1 MTETLEEQIQK
12 FKDYRGDKPF
22 HISGGW
28 TEYPGTPQEKHVP
41 RTIVKG
47 PIKRDLC
54 KLCNE
59 PIKEI
64 KKNKPKRRAY
74 KFCSDECRCE
84 HDEIKKIRKKLGA
97 VSVFWPPQKPP
108 IPKKLLTYTLKGEN
122 GKSYKYKA
130 RKISRKID
138 YNLSKRLRIN

>member
-41 RTIVKG
+41 RRIVKG
-47 PIKRDLC
+47 PIKWDLC

-59 PIKEI
+59 PMEEI
-64 KKNKPKRRAY
+64 KSEPKRRAY
-74 KFCSDECRCE
+74 IFCSDECRRE

-108 IPKKLLTYTLKGEN
+108 IPKNLLTYTLKGEN
-122 GKSYKYKA
+122 GKPHKYKA
-130 RKISRKID
+130 RKIRRKIA
-138 YNLSKRLRIN
+138 

>member
-1 MTETLEEQIQK
+1 MTKTLEEQIQD

-28 TEYPGTPQEKHVP
+28 TEYPGTPQEKHVL
-41 RTIVKG
+41 RRIVKG
-47 PIKRDLC
+47 PIKWDLC

-64 KKNKPKRRAY
+64 KKSEPKRRAY
-74 KFCSDECRCE
+74 KFCSDECRRE
-84 HDEIKKIRKKLGA
+84 HDEIKKIQKKLGA
-97 VSVFWPPQKPP
+97 ESVFWPPQKPP

-122 GKSYKYKA
+122 GKSHKYKA
-130 RKISRKID
+130 RKISRK
-138 YNLSKRLRIN
+138 N